1 METRILPLK
10 DGEKELEINDVAS
23 CFRKFK
29 EVQKGMEKFEVDPE
43 HYVPGKF
50 IFRGVSDAKYHVL
63 SSAGRRLKEL
73 NKQND
78 FIRYHVNLV
87 SNARKMGYGRLDLK
101 TELSD

>member
-1 METRILPLK
+1 MLPK
-10 DGEKELEINDVAS
+10 DEEKVLEINDVAS

-29 EVQKGMEKFEVDPE
+29 EVQKGMEKLEADPKP
-43 HYVPGKF
+43 YVPGKF
-50 IFRGVSDAKYHVL
+50 IFRGVSDEKYHVL

-87 SNARKMGYGRLDLK
+87 SNVLWVFGCANGTLGF
-101 TELSD
+101 SVCC